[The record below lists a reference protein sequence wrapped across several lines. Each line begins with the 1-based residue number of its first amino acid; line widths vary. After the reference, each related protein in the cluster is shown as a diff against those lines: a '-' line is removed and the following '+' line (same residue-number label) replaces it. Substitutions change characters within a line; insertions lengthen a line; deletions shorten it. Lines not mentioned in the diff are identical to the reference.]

1 MSRNGPEGPSTGTA
15 PPVLMMAGQQRQH
28 ERSRL
33 WLRVLGINPHV
44 KDMTARKLLVGA
56 LAVLIL
62 KKGCANMSVG
72 KKLRELRGSR
82 TQDEISKELGIT
94 KSSYAMYE
102 RDERVPRDEVKVRIS
117 NFFGVSVQEL
127 FFN

>member
-1 MSRNGPEGPSTGTA
+1 MN
-15 PPVLMMAGQQRQH
+15 
-28 ERSRL
+28 
-33 WLRVLGINPHV
+33 
-44 KDMTARKLLVGA
+44 
-56 LAVLIL
+56 
-62 KKGCANMSVG
+62 VG

>member
-1 MSRNGPEGPSTGTA
+1 MHGNGDNMSA
-15 PPVLMMAGQQRQH
+15 PG
-28 ERSRL
+28 L
-33 WLRVLGINPHV
+33 WVRVLGVNPHV

-127 FFN
+127 FFNQIEHI

>member
-62 KKGCANMSVG
+62 KKGCANMSIG

-102 RDERVPRDEVKVRIS
+102 LSLIHI
-117 NFFGVSVQEL
+117 
-127 FFN
+127 

>member
-1 MSRNGPEGPSTGTA
+1 MSA
-15 PPVLMMAGQQRQH
+15 PG
-28 ERSRL
+28 L
-33 WLRVLGINPHV
+33 WVRVLGINPHV

-72 KKLRELRGSR
+72 KKLR
-82 TQDEISKELGIT
+82 
-94 KSSYAMYE
+94 
-102 RDERVPRDEVKVRIS
+102 DERVPRDEVKVRIS

>member
-1 MSRNGPEGPSTGTA
+1 MHGNSDNMSA
-15 PPVLMMAGQQRQH
+15 PG
-28 ERSRL
+28 L
-33 WLRVLGINPHV
+33 WVRVLGINPHV
-44 KDMTARKLLVGA
+44 KGMTARKLLVGA

>member
-1 MSRNGPEGPSTGTA
+1 
-15 PPVLMMAGQQRQH
+15 
-28 ERSRL
+28 
-33 WLRVLGINPHV
+33 
-44 KDMTARKLLVGA
+44 
-56 LAVLIL
+56 
-62 KKGCANMSVG
+62 MSVG

-102 RDERVPRDEVKVRIS
+102 RDERVPLLEVRRRGYGLVKVRIS

>member
-1 MSRNGPEGPSTGTA
+1 MPQGGLSC
-15 PPVLMMAGQQRQH
+15 PP
-28 ERSRL
+28 
-33 WLRVLGINPHV
+33 LGHSLSQP
-44 KDMTARKLLVGA
+44 
-56 LAVLIL
+56 
-62 KKGCANMSVG
+62 C
-72 KKLRELRGSR
+72 RGGLYGR
-82 TQDEISKELGIT
+82 PQAT